1 MKAAFH
7 FKVAPGKSVYGPDII
22 REIFSR
28 LLKLRGHLVKSKVAI
43 GDLLIWDALTPDN
56 HSKVLNELLQLD
68 QNTWKRFPTEH
79 VHHLV
84 DDIVFVICFDT
95 ITRDTAEALDG
106 SLKKYSDYIGAYE
119 INDANEYHW
128 VWYGEKIGPRYR
140 IENKV
145 LYVLHAS
152 EEQMPEDSLVDL
164 AGLGF
169 EKIENEFTNL
179 RYSVFDD
186 NHNFEKARRLAE
198 WKSQA
203 SDMLGTVID
212 AITGSLIDTAPDLG
226 DKLWAMLNTYHTSET
241 TEQLAQVMAS
251 CRRVFEYVV
260 DCIFPAADAVTEG
273 PSLKQDKYKN
283 RLYQYAS
290 ESAKSDTNINLIVAN
305 TDLLFKQWEKLYTLA
320 NKGVHRDTFRHETR
334 RCLIRTILLLDDIV
348 SLRDKPFPIQA
359 TLGQNFDNL
368 INNIGDE

>member
-1 MKAAFH
+1 MHAAFH
-7 FKVAPGKSVYGPDII
+7 FKVAPGKGVYGPDII

-43 GDLLIWDALTPDN
+43 GDLLVWDALTPNN
-56 HSKVLNELLQLD
+56 HIKVLNELLQLD

-84 DDIVFVICFDT
+84 QDIVFVISFDT
-95 ITRDTAEALDG
+95 ITRDTAEALDE
-106 SLKKYSDYIGAYE
+106 SLKKHLDYIGAYE

-128 VWYGEKIGPRYR
+128 IWYGEKIGPRYR

-145 LYVLHAS
+145 LYILHAS

-164 AGLGF
+164 TGLGF

-260 DCIFPAADAVTEG
+260 DCIFPACDAVTEG
-273 PSLKQDKYKN
+273 TSLKQDKYKN

-290 ESAKSDTNINLIVAN
+290 DSAKSDTNINLIVAN

-334 RCLIRTILLLDDIV
+334 RCVIRTILLLDDIV

-359 TLGQNFDNL
+359 TLGQNFDDL